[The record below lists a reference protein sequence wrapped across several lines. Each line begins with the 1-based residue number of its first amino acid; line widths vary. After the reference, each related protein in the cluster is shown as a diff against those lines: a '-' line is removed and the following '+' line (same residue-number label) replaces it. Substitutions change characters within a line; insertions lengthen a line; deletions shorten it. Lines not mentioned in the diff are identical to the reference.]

1 MNTQTKSGTLFLI
14 PTNLGQPIQPEAILP
29 AQVIALTARLEYFV
43 VENAKT
49 ARQFLKSLNT
59 VVPLQSLNLRE
70 LNEHTP
76 ASDLRS
82 LLQPA
87 LEGKDVG
94 LLSDAGAPAVADP
107 GAQLVALAHASGV
120 AVAPLV
126 GPSSLLLALM
136 ASGLN
141 GQTFAFHGYLPIERP
156 ERIAALAALERE
168 SGKRNMTQIFIETPY
183 RNNALLDD
191 IVANTSAET
200 KLCLATNLTAVD
212 QFICTKRVAQ
222 WRTALPD
229 LNRKPTVFLLL
240 SEAAASDSGRNHFGF
255 SKKGILPQERQ

>member
-1 MNTQTKSGTLFLI
+1 MSTQARGTLFLI
-14 PTNLGQPIQPEAILP
+14 PSNLGQPIQPEAILP

-59 VVPLQSLNLRE
+59 ILPLQSLNIQE

-76 ASDLRS
+76 ASALQG
-82 LLQPA
+82 LLKPA
-87 LEGKDVG
+87 LQGKDIG
-94 LLSDAGAPAVADP
+94 LLSEAGAPAVADP

-126 GPSSLLLALM
+126 GPSALLLALM

-141 GQTFAFHGYLPIERP
+141 GQTFAFHGYLPIEHQ
-156 ERIAALAALERE
+156 ERISAIAAFERE

-183 RNNALLDD
+183 RNNALLAD
-191 IVANTSAET
+191 IVANAAPET
-200 KLCLATNLTAVD
+200 KLCLAVNLTAPD
-212 QFICTKRVAQ
+212 QFICTKCVAQ

-229 LNRKPTVFLLL
+229 INRKPTVFLFL
-240 SEAAASDSGRNHFGF
+240 SARSR
-255 SKKGILPQERQ
+255 